1 MSGTRA
7 ASLWRDRGPAQS
19 VFRRPDDA
27 LKVQWRPKT
36 GSEHKAHHKTAGA
49 RAGQVFRE
57 AILGRLDHAP
67 SRDQAATV
75 SALPPPLP
83 AQPLATTTPRAPFR
97 PRRRS
102 DRGRLSIRYASCL
115 SLRMALL
122 RARCP
127 RDQRQPRGQRHSAIR
142 SSLRLTPIAMNERSR
157 AQTCQRRRLPIAS
170 RAPQLALTVHLV
182 VCLDILLKRY
192 DASKMSAKVR
202 ARVPRPERRRAR

>member
-67 SRDQAATV
+67 ARDQAATV

-127 RDQRQPRGQRHSAIR
+127 QGPTPAARAETFRDQELSAPDTHRNERKVKGSDLSTTQAPDRQPRPTTGSDSALGCM
-142 SSLRLTPIAMNERSR
+142 SGYSTE
-157 AQTCQRRRLPIAS
+157 
-170 RAPQLALTVHLV
+170 AL
-182 VCLDILLKRY
+182 
-192 DASKMSAKVR
+192 
-202 ARVPRPERRRAR
+202 